1 LGGARKRRRRTRAAA
16 YLQLPVDL
24 VTAALA
30 DYNARQAEIDDWI
43 ELNARESKA
52 AYAAWLAGRAADD

>member
-1 LGGARKRRRRTRAAA
+1 MVRENGGDEREAAA